1 MEKEKNYVNI
11 PIEEYEELHR
21 NPNTIELDNNG
32 NILFI
37 IGGKT
42 FKKEDFLSNPQ
53 GLNDRRFICDSKTAY
68 RLALNNT
75 GLGLCHRIVDTK

>member
-32 NILFI
+32 NIL
-37 IGGKT
+37 
-42 FKKEDFLSNPQ
+42 
-53 GLNDRRFICDSKTAY
+53 
-68 RLALNNT
+68 
-75 GLGLCHRIVDTK
+75 